1 MAVAFKSPSS
11 PQRRLSRSV
20 HLPSTQSKVI
30 SFDQARKK
38 RVKTSLMNS
47 APRVQSSS
55 PPPQPTVVKAL
66 PKPQRQPLWL
76 SSMMVLQKVSSVVTS
91 VMVGS
96 TLTFYGF
103 MVYGESSWTQ
113 EYPRLEKLRAT
124 EQQLQAAQEL
134 LKNQIALEADKPTTG
149 LVVPQPTDRIYIE
162 PSDPRPEILPAPTSP
177 LLDLQPSPHSKA
189 DKPLGY

>member
-11 PQRRLSRSV
+11 PQRRPSRPV
-20 HLPSTQSKVI
+20 HLPSPQSKVI

-38 RVKTSLMNS
+38 RVKTSLTNS

-55 PPPQPTVVKAL
+55 PPPEPTVIKTL

-91 VMVGS
+91 VMIGS
-96 TLTFYGF
+96 TLTLYGL

-134 LKNQIALEADKPTTG
+134 LKNQIALEADGPKTG
-149 LVVPQPTDRIYIE
+149 LVVPQPSDMIYIE
-162 PSDPRPEILPAPTSP
+162 PSAPRPEISPAPTTP
-177 LLDLQPSPHSKA
+177 PLDLQPSPDSKA